1 MLSDNMQIMEIK
13 NISKAFGGVKALDSA
28 DIKIESGKITAI
40 IGPNGAGKS
49 TLFEII
55 SGLQTPDKGTIHFQ
69 NENITN
75 KPAHLIANSG
85 IARTFQHVRLF
96 KNLSLEKHIEFAVNN
111 EDEKFFKNVF
121 GKTNISQ
128 TNTRKAL
135 DKVMLDKNENALAH
149 NLSYGQRKLLDLA
162 IALAKPHELLMLD
175 EPVAGV
181 TPKIREEI
189 KKILLKEKK
198 ENKTILLI
206 EHDMPFV
213 MSIADVVYVLSQ
225 GKVIAK
231 GKPKEIMQN
240 KEVLEAYLGE

>member
-1 MLSDNMQIMEIK
+1 MQNKIMQTK
-13 NISKAFGGVKALDSA
+13 NISKSFGGVKALDST
-28 DIKIESGKITAI
+28 DIEIEQGKITAI

-55 SGLQTPDKGTIHFQ
+55 SGLQTPDKGQIYFQ
-69 NENITN
+69 SKNITN
-75 KPAHLIANSG
+75 KPAHQIANSG

-111 EDEKFFKNVF
+111 DDEKFFKNIF
-121 GKTNISQ
+121 GNTKIKSEKTR
-128 TNTRKAL
+128 TAL
-135 DKVMLDKNENALAH
+135 DKVMLDKNENTFAH

-198 ENKTILLI
+198 EGKTILLI
-206 EHDMPFV
+206 EHNMPFV
-213 MSIADVVYVLSQ
+213 MSIADVVCVLSQ

-231 GKPKEIMQN
+231 GKPKEVMHN

>member
-1 MLSDNMQIMEIK
+1 MQIMEIK
-13 NISKAFGGVKALDSA
+13 NISKTFGGVKALDSA
-28 DIKIESGKITAI
+28 DIEIDSGKITAI

-69 NENITN
+69 NKNITN
-75 KPAHLIANSG
+75 KPTHQIANSG

-96 KNLSLEKHIEFAVNN
+96 KNLSLEKHIEFAINH
-111 EDEKFFKNVF
+111 EDEKFFKNIF

-135 DKVMLDKNENALAH
+135 DKVMLDKNENTFAH

-189 KKILLKEKK
+189 KKILLNEKK
-198 ENKTILLI
+198 EGKTILLI
-206 EHDMPFV
+206 EHNMPFV
-213 MSIADVVYVLSQ
+213 MSIADVVCVLSQ
-225 GKVIAK
+225 GKVIAW
-231 GKPKEIMQN
+231 GKPKEIIHN
-240 KEVLEAYLGE
+240 KEVLEVYLGV